1 MERDIGAVSTA
12 VSMLIE
18 RQVPSPIAT
27 YKPSRFETS
36 IAGFSVSPFLRFS
49 ASHPA
54 SAALMPTPAP
64 RLSPQSF
71 PDHAVRRWMVVF
83 LDDQVTGLR

>member
-49 ASHPA
+49 ASASAGKLSNTDPGVPSPPHNHPA
-54 SAALMPTPAP
+54 FTFPTGWSDAI
-64 RLSPQSF
+64 
-71 PDHAVRRWMVVF
+71 
-83 LDDQVTGLR
+83 G